1 MKKRSQLLQ
10 GLIDGTLSAEDK
22 TIALEHKIVMLQYD
36 NYKEAQKETAKPKII
51 KRRKLNG

>member
-1 MKKRSQLLQ
+1 MKKRSELIQ

-22 TIALEHKIVMLQYD
+22 AIALNHKIVMREVEYLRSL
-36 NYKEAQKETAKPKII
+36 QKEDKPKI